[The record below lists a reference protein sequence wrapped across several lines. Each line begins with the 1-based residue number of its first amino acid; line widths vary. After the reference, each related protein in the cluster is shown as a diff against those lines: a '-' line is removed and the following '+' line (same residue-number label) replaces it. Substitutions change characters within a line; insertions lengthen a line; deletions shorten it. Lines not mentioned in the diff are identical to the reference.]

1 MRLVPVP
8 HQHVADT
15 DNLWLP
21 FAEKCAARDRVP
33 LETYAGPI
41 LSGAAALF
49 IVLDGEK
56 AFAAFG
62 VEIIA
67 DNAGI
72 QWFGGEGPDDWLHLM
87 TELEGHMRAMGCSR
101 ARIMMRPGFAKRL
114 RPRGYRT
121 KAIVLER
128 VLE

>member
-1 MRLVPVP
+1 MRLVRVP

-21 FAEKCAARDRVP
+21 CAERCAKRDRVP
-33 LETYAGPI
+33 VEMYAGPI

-49 IVLDGEK
+49 IVWDGEK
-56 AFAAFG
+56 AAAAFG

-72 QWFGGEGPDDWLHLM
+72 QWFGGHAPDDWLHLLL
-87 TELEGHMRAMGCSR
+87 ELEMHMREMGCSR
-101 ARIMMRPGFAKRL
+101 SRIMMRPGFAKRL
-114 RPRGYRT
+114 RTMGYRT
-121 KAIVLER
+121 KAVVLER